1 MPDKGDKPGAAL
13 AKRRPRSGLY
23 SWVNSKKLP
32 QGRAFQAVRRELAGL
47 RDDLLA
53 QYGGEEKVAPDA
65 RILVDSV
72 IEALGVQKLVSLHI
86 RKYGVIDAQSA
97 KRGRLELS
105 PILAR
110 NWISYGNT
118 VRQGIVA
125 LRDLEARTRPEPVLS
140 VAEVIRAIDAE
151 TTPAKGDPPPGPG
164 EGEIACPGASQ
175 GQDAEPAREAEGAG
189 QGELGGEVDHEE
201 EHED

>member
-1 MPDKGDKPGAAL
+1 MPDKREVPGAAL

-47 RDDLLA
+47 RDDLLSE
-53 QYGGEEKVAPDA
+53 YGGEDKVAPDA
-65 RILVDSV
+65 RILIDSV
-72 IEALGVQKLVSLHI
+72 IEGLGVQKLVGLYI

-151 TTPAKGDPPPGPG
+151 TAPANGDPPSGQG
-164 EGEIACPGASQ
+164 EGEIAHPGASQ
-175 GQDAEPAREAEGAG
+175 GQEAEPGGEAEDAG

-201 EHED
+201 HED